1 MLKGIINFFKGN
13 DDELDAIEARLDAL
27 EKAADE
33 RIAAKE
39 AILKQ
44 LNQSCD
50 ERQKNIEVLQENV
63 ARYQKAIN
71 QRSQIA
77 PPNNNPLVVSQGAIF

>member
-1 MLKGIINFFKGN
+1 MLKGIINFFKDN
-13 DDELDAIEARLDAL
+13 DNELDAIEARLDAL

-39 AILKQ
+39 AVLKQ
-44 LNQSCD
+44 LSQSCD

-71 QRSQIA
+71 QRM
-77 PPNNNPLVVSQGAIF
+77 N